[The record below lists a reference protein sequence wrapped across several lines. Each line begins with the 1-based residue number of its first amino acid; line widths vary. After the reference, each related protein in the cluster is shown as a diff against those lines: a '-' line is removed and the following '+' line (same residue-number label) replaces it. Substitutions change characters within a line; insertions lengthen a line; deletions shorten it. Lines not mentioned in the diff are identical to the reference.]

1 MLQDINQ
8 KLVAGKDAIKKQ
20 LTAWLWLQYQEMV
33 TVLQTFIKAERTG
46 NWQLHLKA
54 MHSMLPYLA
63 ASGHNNYITSIHL
76 YL

>member
-1 MLQDINQ
+1 M
-8 KLVAGKDAIKKQ
+8 AGKDVMKNQ
-20 LTAWLWLQYQEMV
+20 LTARLWLQYLEMV

-63 ASGHNNYITSIHL
+63 AAGYNNYTKSIYL